1 MEKDDELIISQIIN
15 ENEFNI
21 KYLNKVLK
29 NPKDFKK
36 IQTEQYLKDQL
47 KYFKLIIFY
56 NTNLM
61 KISEKIKKEPEITIT
76 LMNMI
81 LVKIQDHINK
91 LLGYSEENV
100 DENYYT
106 KTHTIFKEH
115 NKYYENQIDIFQKMK
130 EDL

>member
-91 LLGYSEENV
+91 LLGYSQENV

-115 NKYYENQIDIFQKMK
+115 NKYYENQIF
-130 EDL
+130 

>member
-91 LLGYSEENV
+91 LLGYSQENV